1 MHPTKLAGVSVQDKL
16 KLVRDDLKGAS
27 IARSALT
34 HASWFAYVQHA
45 VVSSV
50 CVDCILQCDVAGEH
64 VATHPCSTAAEQK
77 VGALIVTALDEVA
90 WLLNLRGGDVAY
102 NPIFI
107 SYVIVTPDTAT
118 LYVDSAKVCCCACV
132 MSL

>member
-1 MHPTKLAGVSVQDKL
+1 
-16 KLVRDDLKGAS
+16 
-27 IARSALT
+27 
-34 HASWFAYVQHA
+34 
-45 VVSSV
+45 V
-50 CVDCILQCDVAGEH
+50 CVDSILHCDVAGEH
-64 VATHPCSTAAEQK
+64 VATHPYSNAAEQK

-118 LYVDSAKVCCCACV
+118 LYVDSAKVRCCACV